1 MSDNFIRL
9 DSGAIV
15 QLSQPANDQDAAKQ
29 IVQLHKQQNLPELW
43 RKHELYIGKHDILS
57 ETQTEPYKPDNRLV
71 TNYAK
76 YLADTFT
83 GYQYGIPAS
92 ISDKNDEA
100 VEKNIQAI
108 ELQKALAD
116 IAKSSSIY
124 GKAYAVLYHDDNA
137 DIKTRSVLAMD
148 AIVARDPATNEVLY
162 AVHAPF
168 SFLKQGAKR
177 TYGEFYTKKAKYS
190 ISLDSAGGVTI
201 TDPMPYGFAEIP
213 VVEFDENS
221 DAMGVFDS
229 VTTLINAYNKAISE
243 KANDVDYFADAY
255 LKVTGVQLDQET
267 AYTIK
272 ENRIFNAWSDNG
284 DNNVDMSFVEKPNAD
299 TTQEH
304 LLDRLKESIFAI
316 SMVSDISQQ
325 DFGNASGTALAYR
338 MQAMDNLAK
347 VKDAEM
353 DKSIRQLLRVAS
365 TSPRATIPATA
376 ADSVDITFSRN
387 IPLNLESEAKVVNLL
402 DGQVSDRTKL
412 SVLSIVKDP
421 QSELAAVEQEK
432 DDEYQAMD
440 KRLGADHVED

>member
-9 DSGAIV
+9 DNGAIV
-15 QLSQPANDQDAAKQ
+15 QLSQPANDADAAKL
-29 IVQLHKQQNLPELW
+29 IVQLHNQRNLSELW
-43 RKHELYIGKHDILS
+43 KKHKLYVGEYDILAKQKN
-57 ETQTEPYKPDNRLV
+57 EAYKPDNRLV

-76 YLADTFT
+76 YLTDTFV

-92 ISDKNDEA
+92 ISDKIDDT
-100 VEKNIQAI
+100 I
-108 ELQKALAD
+108 EQSLQSIGLQTALAD
-116 IAKSSSIY
+116 IAKNSSIY

-137 DIKTRSVLAMD
+137 DIKVRPVLAMD
-148 AIVARDPATNEVLY
+148 AIVVKNSATDEVLY

-177 TYGEFYTKKAKYS
+177 IYGEFYTKEARYS
-190 ISLDSAGGVTI
+190 INLDSAGGVTI
-201 TDPMPYGFAEIP
+201 SDPTPYGFASIP

-221 DAMGVFDS
+221 EAMGVFDS
-229 VTTLINAYNKAISE
+229 VTTLIDAYNKAMSE

-284 DNNVDMSFVEKPNAD
+284 DSNIDMSFVEKPDAD

-304 LLDRLKESIFAI
+304 LLDRLKESIFSI
-316 SMVSDISQQ
+316 SMISDISQQ

-347 VKDAEM
+347 VKDAQM
-353 DKSIRQLLRVAS
+353 DKSIRRLLRIAA
-365 TSPRATIPATA
+365 TSPRAKIGDTA

-432 DDEYQAMD
+432 DAEYQAMD
-440 KRLGADHVED
+440 KRLGTDHAED